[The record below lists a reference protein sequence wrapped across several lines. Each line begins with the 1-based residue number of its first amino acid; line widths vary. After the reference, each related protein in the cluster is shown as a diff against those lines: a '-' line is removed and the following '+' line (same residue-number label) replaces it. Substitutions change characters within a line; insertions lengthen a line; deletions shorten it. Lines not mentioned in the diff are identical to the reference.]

1 VLRYLTTV
9 GSSTG
14 TVETESGSIMDK
26 VLQSNPILEAFGNAK
41 TIRNDNSS
49 RFGKF
54 IELNFNRRGHL
65 VGGTIRTYLL
75 EKVRIPY
82 QQLGER
88 NFHIFYQ
95 MLAGGSAEEKEVWG
109 LPDVEDVF
117 YANQGN
123 EFILK
128 FVDDCEEFDAMR
140 KALGVLGFEETF
152 RTSLL
157 TVMAGLLHLGQ
168 CSFVSDASGE
178 GSQLSDE
185 GSTMAS
191 MSAAAR
197 LLGVPEQDLVKAI
210 TIRIIVARNEQY
222 EKTLT
227 PTQAS
232 DARDAVVKALYGR
245 IFDWLVVTINKSIA
259 VDAKQVR
266 ANIGV
271 LDIFGFE
278 CFKYNSFEQLC
289 INYTNETLQQQ
300 FNQFVFKMEQEEYQR
315 EKIEWSFVEFPDN
328 QDCLDLIEHRLT
340 GVLAVLDDECRLPG
354 ASDEKFHSR
363 LVKTHGGHVRFSCSN
378 MQKRNGE
385 FGIKHYAGLVTYST
399 STFVEKNKDEFPLG
413 ANALMD
419 SSVDPLIQHLFAEA
433 RKDAEK
439 KAPDAAARM
448 PRASK
453 VTAQSVG
460 SQFKEQLLSLMDKI
474 YATSPHYI
482 RCLKPND
489 QNVPDC
495 FDRMRTTEQLRYGG
509 VLEAVRVARSGFPVR
524 LSHIDFYSRY
534 RPLANPFS
542 KVTSRL
548 PRVLEASVKNPR
560 DYCETLIQALWD
572 DTVPSADDDDNDG
585 MDARMRSNRRASR
598 IEDMQQWKGEGSIAQ
613 ESVQLGLTKTFLRKM
628 AHDILEARRSRRL
641 TSASVK
647 IQASYRKF
655 LQRSWYLA
663 ICRAAALVERL
674 YRGHMARVVVH
685 TMRLHDRAKR
695 LQTCYRCH
703 VAFQK
708 YAMHKYAVVRL
719 QSGYRGVVSRRE
731 TKKLWFQVKGTKLK
745 YACLMLQ
752 ARSQYLK
759 MRRAC
764 VALQCSTRRR
774 IARQV
779 LKKKKAEAKDVGKLQ
794 QNNDSL
800 KAEIEMLRAKAAE
813 DAARLQ
819 EQMRKDMEALSV
831 KQKDEEHEALLRE
844 LSETKAALAEEK
856 ELRIQAEEALQAAQA
871 AQSQAGGSLQPG
883 QVAASQ
889 EAMEELEALRLSLEK
904 EQVSR
909 VALENEI
916 VRLRNVT
923 LNQEAHGHGHGHGH
937 KGSSGTRSRNTSV
950 GEEGNPQNQPATHHQ
965 RKERPRSI
973 KVSGPGAKV
982 LQDAVTPDS
991 NQSGRQTPE
1000 QEAVTPTR
1008 SGVNMSLVKEMSAN
1022 GKWDDDWD
1030 NESDDGSVFSENSD
1044 RQSISRRMSFSE
1056 KPMPEAY
1063 HRRAVDTAPQNAAQ
1077 ALALMGTFERNL
1089 GSFKS
1094 KLSEGVKVE
1103 VVDTHNGPSL
1113 PLSMKYVAPDTIKF
1127 VTPPRRFT
1135 IFAAKADCAPILVS
1149 QILECIPG
1157 AYHKISSTATTKDDS
1172 RYLTIVSHAPGH
1184 APRNLSILV
1193 ESREERN
1200 AILTGLRTLVSDMHM
1215 SASNDDVDLTTSDST
1230 TGGTQTTKAVR
1241 RASFRDTI
1249 LAEANKEELGGAG
1262 GGTDKAARRGSL
1274 TGESTSE
1281 VKRQLLV
1288 ERSNYEKLMVQML
1301 VLTNDLNE
1309 REDQIIAMKKREAA
1323 FEEQLASKE
1332 KMYEQDAKV
1341 RMQLGKRL
1349 EDVLMDKEE
1358 IKDELDNLKAQLEM
1372 IRSGLR

>member
-1 VLRYLTTV
+1 MLRYLTTV

-95 MLAGGSAEEKEVWG
+95 MLAGGTAEEKESWG
-109 LPDVEDVF
+109 LPEVEDVF

-123 EFILK
+123 EYVLK
-128 FVDDCEEFDAMR
+128 FVDDCEEFEAMR
-140 KALGVLGFEETF
+140 KALGVLGFAEEL
-152 RTSLL
+152 RLSLL

-168 CSFVSDASGE
+168 CSFVSDATGE
-178 GSQLSDE
+178 GSQLSDDE
-185 GSTMAS
+185 ATKAS

-197 LLGVPEQDLVKAI
+197 LIGVPELDLVKAI

-232 DARDAVVKALYGR
+232 DARDAVVKALYGK
-245 IFDWLVVTINKSIA
+245 IFDWLVLTINKSIA
-259 VDAKQVR
+259 VDAKQIR

-363 LVKTHGGHVRFSCSN
+363 LVKTHDTHVRFSCSN

-433 RKDAEK
+433 RKAAEK
-439 KAPDAAARM
+439 KAPDPASRA

-489 QNVPDC
+489 QNIPDC

-524 LSHIDFYSRY
+524 LSHVDFYSRY
-534 RPLANPFS
+534 RPLANPFA
-542 KVTSRL
+542 KVTTRL
-548 PRVLEASVKNPR
+548 PRVLEATVKNPR
-560 DYCETLIQALWD
+560 DYCEMLIQALWD
-572 DTVPSADDDDNDG
+572 ETLPASENDSDDAG
-585 MDARMRSNRRASR
+585 IDARKMISRRESR
-598 IEDMQQWKGEGSIAQ
+598 IEDMQQWKGNSTIAQ

-641 TSASVK
+641 TSASLK
-647 IQASYRKF
+647 IQASYRMF
-655 LQRSWYLA
+655 LMRSWYMATCQATSL
-663 ICRAAALVERL
+663 IQRVH
-674 YRGHMARVVVH
+674 RGHMARVVVH
-685 TMRLHDRAKR
+685 SIRLNDRAKR

-703 VAFQK
+703 VLYQK
-708 YAMHKYAVVRL
+708 FTIYKHAVTCL
-719 QSGYRGVVSRRE
+719 QSGYRGIVSRRE

-745 YACLMLQ
+745 YACLMLV
-752 ARSQYLK
+752 ARSHYLK

-764 VALQCSTRRR
+764 IALQCALRSKV
-774 IARQV
+774 ARGV
-779 LKKKKAEAKDVGKLQ
+779 LKQRKAEAKDVGKLQ

-813 DAARLQ
+813 DAARLK
-819 EQMRKDMEALSV
+819 EQLRLDMEAMSL
-831 KQKDEEHEALLRE
+831 KQKDDEHDALLKE

-856 ELRIQAEEALQAAQA
+856 ELRVKAEEALQEAQA
-871 AQSQAGGSLQPG
+871 MQSQGGSALQAG
-883 QVAASQ
+883 QVATSK
-889 EAMEELEALRLSLEK
+889 EALEELETLRMDLAK

-916 VRLRNVT
+916 VRLRNMSMHPET
-923 LNQEAHGHGHGHGH
+923 SNHGQRG
-937 KGSSGTRSRNTSV
+937 GTRSRNTSV
-950 GEEGNPQNQPATHHQ
+950 GEEGNPHIHHN
-965 RKERPRSI
+965 RKDRPRSV
-973 KVSGPGAKV
+973 KVSGPGLKA

-991 NQSGRQTPE
+991 NQSGRHTPE
-1000 QEAVTPTR
+1000 HEAVTPSR
-1008 SGVNMSLVKEMSAN
+1008 SGVNMSLVKEISAN

-1030 NESDDGSVFSENSD
+1030 NESDDGSVFSES
-1044 RQSISRRMSFSE
+1044 SECHSAVKRMSFSE
-1056 KPMPEAY
+1056 RPMPEAY
-1063 HRRAVDTAPQNAAQ
+1063 HRKAVDTAPQNAAQ

-1089 GSFKS
+1089 GSFKT
-1094 KLSEGVKVE
+1094 KLAEGVKVE
-1103 VVDTHNGPSL
+1103 CVDTHNGPSL
-1113 PLSMKYVAPDTIKF
+1113 PLIMKYHAPDTIKF
-1127 VTPPRRFT
+1127 SHPPRRFT
-1135 IFAAKADCAPILVS
+1135 IFASKSDCAPIKIS
-1149 QILECIPG
+1149 EILECIPG
-1157 AYHKISSTATTKDDS
+1157 AYHKIPSTASSKDDS
-1172 RYLTIVSHAPGH
+1172 QYLTIVSHSAGS

-1200 AILTGLRTLVSDMHM
+1200 SILTGLRYV
-1215 SASNDDVDLTTSDST
+1215 
-1230 TGGTQTTKAVR
+1230 
-1241 RASFRDTI
+1241 
-1249 LAEANKEELGGAG
+1249 
-1262 GGTDKAARRGSL
+1262 
-1274 TGESTSE
+1274 
-1281 VKRQLLV
+1281 
-1288 ERSNYEKLMVQML
+1288 
-1301 VLTNDLNE
+1301 
-1309 REDQIIAMKKREAA
+1309 
-1323 FEEQLASKE
+1323 
-1332 KMYEQDAKV
+1332 
-1341 RMQLGKRL
+1341 
-1349 EDVLMDKEE
+1349 
-1358 IKDELDNLKAQLEM
+1358 
-1372 IRSGLR
+1372 